1 MSAALVVFV
10 AAAALVAWT
19 FVGYPLAIALLA
31 KLRPRRVAASE
42 WHPTVTVC
50 LAVHDGAA
58 HIDAKLDDLL
68 SHDYPAALLDVVVV
82 SDGSRDGTDA
92 LLAQR
97 AGARVTALAPTRRR
111 GKSACLAD
119 AIVRAR
125 GDVLVFTDVRQ
136 RFAPGAVRA
145 LVAALG
151 DPCVGAAGGELHLRD
166 AGGFAKSQDAY
177 WRYERWIRRNESR
190 SGSVMGVSGAL
201 YAVRRADMPLP
212 PPGLVLDDLWV
223 PLKLVQRGLRVVLVG
238 EAIAWDDASRD
249 ARIEAARKR
258 RTLAGN
264 WQLIARWP
272 QLLVPGLAPSW
283 WRLASHKW
291 LRLAM
296 PLALLALLGASFA
309 LADDGAFF
317 RFALIAQLVA
327 YACALTAI
335 AWPALRRVA
344 PLRYAAAFLE
354 LNASA
359 ALALP
364 DALRRRD
371 AHLWRATPLERRS

>member
-1 MSAALVVFV
+1 
-10 AAAALVAWT
+10 
-19 FVGYPLAIALLA
+19 
-31 KLRPRRVAASE
+31 
-42 WHPTVTVC
+42 
-50 LAVHDGAA
+50 
-58 HIDAKLDDLL
+58 
-68 SHDYPAALLDVVVV
+68 
-82 SDGSRDGTDA
+82 
-92 LLAQR
+92 
-97 AGARVTALAPTRRR
+97 VTALAPTRRR
-111 GKSACLAD
+111 GKTACLAD
-119 AIVRAR
+119 AIARAR
-125 GDVLVFTDVRQ
+125 GEVLVFTDVRQ

-145 LVAALG
+145 LIAALG
-151 DPCVGAAGGELHLRD
+151 DPRVGAAGGELHLRD
-166 AGGFAKSQDAY
+166 ADGFARTQDAY

-223 PLKLVQRGLRVVLVG
+223 PLKLMQRGLRVVLVG
-238 EAIAWDDASRD
+238 AAIAWDEASRD
-249 ARIEAARKR
+249 PRAEAARKR

-283 WRLASHKW
+283 WRLVSHKW

-296 PLALLALLGASFA
+296 PAALLVLLGASFA
-309 LADDGAFF
+309 LASESAFV
-317 RFALIAQLVA
+317 RFALVAQLVA
-327 YACALTAI
+327 YGAALAAI
-335 AWPALRRVA
+335 ARPALRRIA

-364 DALRRRD
+364 DALRTRD
-371 AHLWRATPLERRS
+371 AHLWGGPPRAGLERRP